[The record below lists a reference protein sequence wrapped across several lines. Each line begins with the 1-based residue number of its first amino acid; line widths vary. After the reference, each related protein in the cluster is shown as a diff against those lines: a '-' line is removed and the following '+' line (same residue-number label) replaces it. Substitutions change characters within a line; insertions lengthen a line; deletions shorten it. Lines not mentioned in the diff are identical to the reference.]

1 MRNLNILNLETA
13 CWVARL
19 GSFTAAAERMYA
31 TQPAISA
38 RVRELESAL
47 GMKIFVRGGRGVELT
62 MQGRE
67 LVRNAEPLL
76 RQLESLT
83 QSLNASSA
91 VTGVVRIGTG
101 NICMGWVPALI
112 VELRRRMPRVTYDI
126 EIERAGKL
134 LEKLESRKLDLAV
147 VSGPVDGHKFTAL
160 SLGHDRMVWLTTA
173 ALLQAAQP
181 FELAAFLNR
190 TPLWCVQR
198 DSFFWSEAMQALTVH
213 GATLDSLNGIN
224 NMAAA
229 KAMVLGG
236 AGVGLLSETLAHE
249 EMQDGRLVPL
259 PGLQPS
265 TPVELS
271 IVRVREDAPRV
282 LEEVMQAAAE
292 VSTLLKTEA
301 AARGRPPGEPGPT
314 PKDV

>member
-47 GMKIFVRGGRGVELT
+47 GTKVFVRGGRGVELT

-67 LVRNAEPLL
+67 LIRHAEPLL
-76 RQLESLT
+76 QQLEVLA
-83 QSLNASSA
+83 QSLNQSGAMS
-91 VTGVVRIGTG
+91 GVVRIGAG
-101 NICMGWVPALI
+101 NICMGWFPALMN
-112 VELRRRMPRVTYDI
+112 ELKRRMPRVTYDV
-126 EIERAGKL
+126 EIERAAKL
-134 LEKLESRKLDLAV
+134 LDKLDARKLDLAI
-147 VSGPVDGHKFTAL
+147 VSGPVDGHKFHAV
-160 SLGHDRMVWLTTA
+160 SLGHDRMVWLATP
-173 ALLQAAQP
+173 ALLQAAEP
-181 FELAAFLNR
+181 LDLEAFLNS

-213 GATLDSLNGIN
+213 GATLENLNGIN

-229 KAMVLGG
+229 KDMVLGH
-236 AGVGLLSETLAHE
+236 AGVGLLSETLAQE
-249 EMQDGRLVPL
+249 ELARGQLVPV

-265 TPVELS
+265 APVESS
-271 IVRVREDAPRV
+271 IVRARDDTQQI
-282 LEEVMQAAAE
+282 LEEVMHVAAE
-292 VSTLLKTEA
+292 VSTFRKNT
-301 AARGRPPGEPGPT
+301 
-314 PKDV
+314 

>member
-1 MRNLNILNLETA
+1 MRNLNILNLETV

-19 GSFTAAAERMYA
+19 GSFTAAAERLYA

-47 GMKIFVRGGRGVELT
+47 GMKVFVRGGRGVELT

-83 QSLNASSA
+83 QSLNQSSA
-91 VTGVVRIGTG
+91 MAGVVRIGTG
-101 NICMGWVPALI
+101 NICMGWFPTLMA
-112 VELRRRMPRVTYDI
+112 ELKRRMPRVTYDI

-134 LEKLESRKLDLAV
+134 LEKLEGRKLDLAI
-147 VSGPVDGHKFTAL
+147 VSGPVDGHKFSAL
-160 SLGHDRMVWLTTA
+160 SLGQDRMVWLTTPS
-173 ALLQAAQP
+173 LLQAAQP
-181 FELAAFLNR
+181 LDLPAFLNR

-198 DSFFWSEAMQALTVH
+198 DSFFWSEAMQALTMH
-213 GATLDSLNGIN
+213 GATLENLNGIN

-229 KAMVLGG
+229 KDMVLGG

-249 EMQDGRLVPL
+249 EIEHGLLVPV

-265 TPVELS
+265 APVQSS
-271 IVRVREDAPRV
+271 IVRIRDDTQPI
-282 LEEVMQAAAE
+282 LEEVMHMAVE
-292 VSTLLKTEA
+292 VSTFRKTD
-301 AARGRPPGEPGPT
+301 GPVPG
-314 PKDV
+314 